1 MDGPYPEELLPCGG
15 GGEGAGGAGAGDPQP
30 AAAGGREG
38 LLAGLPHP
46 GHVRVASVVLQQQ
59 HLYCFYQEVQVVQ
72 ISFCI
77 FPSKMD
83 CIRDNS

>member
-1 MDGPYPEELLPCGG
+1 MDGPYPEELLLCGG
-15 GGEGAGGAGAGDPQP
+15 YGEGAGGAGAGDPQP

-59 HLYCFYQEVQVVQ
+59 HLYRILF
-72 ISFCI
+72 
-77 FPSKMD
+77 
-83 CIRDNS
+83 RDHSSITSSRGATHYTVSL